1 VTTTHD
7 TPALDDRPGPPPS
20 GAIPPRAARTWRVDL
35 CVLVVSLVGA
45 LWVTARGWRDITGQF
60 LGSRPSDHSFN
71 EWMLSYQAHAVSHLD
86 NPFFT
91 TLQNA
96 PDGVNLV
103 ANVGLQLPGIP
114 LAPLT
119 LLAGPQYTYIVV
131 ITLNLAATASA
142 WYWVLSRHFLRSRGA
157 ALLGGLFC
165 AFAPAMVSQSN
176 GHPHITAQYL
186 VPFIV
191 LQVVRLTEPGHI
203 VRRGLVLA
211 ALVAAQFYL
220 GLEVLLLVA
229 IGCALAAVA
238 YAVLRPR
245 AALRAVPSALAS
257 LGITAGTVLVLVA
270 YPLWMLYFGP
280 QSRTGHPGNP
290 DAYALTLKS
299 FVDWPTLSL
308 AGGPGSTRDS
318 APNTTEET
326 AYYGWPVLVLAL
338 AAVVRL
344 WRRVVGVRVLALVA
358 SGSGLLALGT
368 TWAWTRSG
376 RTDVMAPFGL
386 AQNIPPFDAIVVAR
400 FALITTV
407 ALGVLLAV
415 AADRI
420 VFTPDVVS
428 SKPVRVVIGSVL
440 VAALLPIVP
449 TPLVVRPRPAVPAF
463 VTRGDWRQV
472 VAEGRTLVPVPV
484 ENLRSIRWGSAAG
497 ADFAVPQG
505 YFLGP
510 TSETDKTGRWGV
522 EPRPTAA
529 LLTAVWNG
537 KRPPDVTDADRAQA
551 VADARFWRADAF
563 VLDPLQAREP
573 LLRAMRA
580 LYGPG
585 RMIDGV
591 WVWDVRSL
599 TN

>member
-1 VTTTHD
+1 M
-7 TPALDDRPGPPPS
+7 
-20 GAIPPRAARTWRVDL
+20 DL
-35 CVLVVSLVGA
+35 YALVVYLAGA
-45 LWVTARGWRDITGQF
+45 VYVTFRGWRDVQGLF
-60 LGSRPSDHSFN
+60 LGSRPSDDSFN
-71 EWMLSYQAHAVSHLD
+71 EWMISYQAHAVSHLD

-103 ANVGLQLPGIP
+103 ANVGLQVPGIL

-119 LLAGPQYTYIVV
+119 LLAGPQYTYILV
-131 ITLNLAATASA
+131 ITLNLAATGFA
-142 WYWVLSRHFLRSRGA
+142 WYWVLSRHFLRSRAA

-191 LQVVRLTEPGHI
+191 LQVVRLAEPGRT

-211 ALVAAQFYL
+211 ALVTAQFYL

-229 IGCALAAVA
+229 VGCAVAAVA
-238 YAVLRPR
+238 YLLVRPR
-245 AALRAVPSALAS
+245 AAVRALPSALAS
-257 LGITAGTVLVLVA
+257 LAVTAGTVLVLVA

-280 QSRTGHPGNP
+280 QSRGGHPGNP
-290 DAYALTLKS
+290 DVYALSAQVVRQLADALPGRRPG
-299 FVDWPTLSL
+299 VHPRLDGEHHRGDGVLRL
-308 AGGPGSTRDS
+308 AGARAGARRHRRALAPPRRRAGAGPRGGGLRRAGDRHHLGAGPGADR
-318 APNTTEET
+318 
-326 AYYGWPVLVLAL
+326 G
-338 AAVVRL
+338 
-344 WRRVVGVRVLALVA
+344 
-358 SGSGLLALGT
+358 
-368 TWAWTRSG
+368 
-376 RTDVMAPFGL
+376 DVPAPFRL
-386 AQNIPPFDAIVVAR
+386 VEHLPPFDAIVVAR
-400 FALITTV
+400 FALVTTV

-420 VFTPDVVS
+420 VFTGDLVS
-428 SKPVRVVIGSVL
+428 REVGPTGHRRACWSPRCCRSCRRRWWPARGRRSPRSSPPV
-440 VAALLPIVP
+440 
-449 TPLVVRPRPAVPAF
+449 T
-463 VTRGDWRQV
+463 WRQFV
-472 VAEGRTLVPVPV
+472 GEGRTLVPVPV
-484 ENLRSIRWGSAAG
+484 DDLRSIRWGSAGG

-563 VLDPLQAREP
+563 VLDPLQVREP

>member
-1 VTTTHD
+1 MYLTF
-7 TPALDDRPGPPPS
+7 
-20 GAIPPRAARTWRVDL
+20 
-35 CVLVVSLVGA
+35 
-45 LWVTARGWRDITGQF
+45 RGWRDVQGVF
-60 LGSRPSDHSFN
+60 LGSRPGDHSFN
-71 EWMLSYQAHAVSHLD
+71 EWMISYQAHAVSHLD

-103 ANVGLQLPGIP
+103 ANVGLQVPGIL

-119 LLAGPQYTYIVV
+119 LLAGPEYTYLVV
-131 ITLNLAATASA
+131 MTLNLAATGFA
-142 WYWVLSRHFLRSRGA
+142 WYWVLSRHLLRSRAA

-191 LQVVRLTEPGHI
+191 LQVVRLTEPGRT

-229 IGCALAAVA
+229 VGCAFAAVA
-238 YAVLRPR
+238 YLLVRPR
-245 AALRAVPSALAS
+245 AAVRALPAALAS
-257 LGITAGTVLVLVA
+257 LAVTAGTVLVLVA
-270 YPLWMLYFGP
+270 YPLWMMYFGP
-280 QSRTGHPGNP
+280 QSRGGHPGNP
-290 DAYALTLKS
+290 DVYALTLKA
-299 FVDWPTLSL
+299 FVGWPTLSL
-308 AGGPGSTRDS
+308 AGGPGVTRDS
-318 APNTTEET
+318 TANTTEET

-338 AAVVRL
+338 AATAVL
-344 WRRVVGVRVLALVA
+344 WRRLVGVRVLALVA
-358 SGSGLLALGT
+358 VASGMLAIGT
-368 TWAWTRSG
+368 TWAWTRADRG
-376 RTDVMAPFGL
+376 DAPAPFRL
-386 AQNIPPFDAIVVAR
+386 VEHLPPFDAIVVAR

-415 AADRI
+415 AADRM
-420 VFTPDVVS
+420 VFTGDLIRA
-428 SKPVRVVIGSVL
+428 KPARLVIGGVL

-449 TPLVVRPRPAVPAF
+449 TPLAASPRPAIPAF
-463 VTRGDWRQV
+463 VTSGGWRQFV
-472 VAEGRTLVPVPV
+472 GEGRTLVPVPV
-484 ENLRSIRWGSAAG
+484 DGLRSIRWGSAGGAG
-497 ADFAVPQG
+497 FAVPQG
-505 YFLGP
+505 YFVGP
-510 TSETDKTGRWGV
+510 TSATDKTGRWGV

-529 LLTAVWNG
+529 LLTAVSTG
-537 KRPPDVTDADRAQA
+537 KRPPEVTAAERAQA

-563 VLDPLQAREP
+563 VLDPLQDRGP
-573 LLRAMRA
+573 LRQAMRG

-585 RMIDGV
+585 RLVDGV

>member
-1 VTTTHD
+1 M
-7 TPALDDRPGPPPS
+7 
-20 GAIPPRAARTWRVDL
+20 DL
-35 CVLVVSLVGA
+35 FALVVFLAGA
-45 LWVTARGWRDITGQF
+45 AYVTFRGWRDVQGLF
-60 LGSRPSDHSFN
+60 LGSRASDQSFN

-103 ANVGLQLPGIP
+103 ANVGQQVPGIL

-119 LLAGPQYTYIVV
+119 LLAGPQYTYILV
-131 ITLNLAATASA
+131 ITLNLAATGFA

-165 AFAPAMVSQSN
+165 AFAPALVSQSN

-191 LQVVRLTEPGHI
+191 LQVVHLAEQGRT

-211 ALVAAQFYL
+211 ALVTAQFYL
-220 GLEVLLLVA
+220 SLEVLLLVA
-229 IGCALAAVA
+229 VGCAIAAVA
-238 YAVLRPR
+238 YLLVRPR
-245 AALRAVPSALAS
+245 AAVRALPAALTS
-257 LGITAGTVLVLVA
+257 LAVTAGTVLVLVA

-280 QSRTGHPGNP
+280 QSRVGHPGNP

-299 FVDWPTLSL
+299 FVGWPTLSL
-308 AGGPGSTRDS
+308 AGGPGVTRDS
-318 APNTTEET
+318 TPNTTEET
-326 AYYGWPVLVLAL
+326 AYYGWPVLLLAL
-338 AAVVRL
+338 AATAVL
-344 WRRVVGVRVLALVA
+344 WRRLVGVRVLALVA
-358 SGSGLLALGT
+358 VASGVLAIGT
-368 TWAWTRSG
+368 TWAWTRADRG
-376 RTDVMAPFGL
+376 DVPAPFRL
-386 AQNIPPFDAIVVAR
+386 VEHLPPFDAIVVAR

-420 VFTPDVVS
+420 VFTGDL
-428 SKPVRVVIGSVL
+428 VRATWVRPVIGGVL
-440 VAALLPIVP
+440 IAALLPIVP
-449 TPLVVRPRPAVPAF
+449 TPLVAGARPAIPAF
-463 VTRGDWRQV
+463 VTSGGWRQFV
-472 VAEGRTLVPVPV
+472 GDGRTLVPVPV
-484 ENLRSIRWGSAAG
+484 DGLRSIRYGSAGGAG
-497 ADFAVPQG
+497 FAVPQG

-510 TSETDKTGRWGV
+510 TSKTDRTGRWGV

-585 RMIDGV
+585 RMIDGA

>member
-1 VTTTHD
+1 M
-7 TPALDDRPGPPPS
+7 
-20 GAIPPRAARTWRVDL
+20 DL
-35 CVLVVSLVGA
+35 YALVVYLAGA
-45 LWVTARGWRDITGQF
+45 VYITFRGWRDVQGLF
-60 LGSRPSDHSFN
+60 LGSRPSDDSFN
-71 EWMLSYQAHAVSHLD
+71 EWMISYQAHAVSHLD

-103 ANVGLQLPGIP
+103 ANVGLQVPGIL

-119 LLAGPQYTYIVV
+119 LLAGPQYTYILV
-131 ITLNLAATASA
+131 ITLNLAATGFA
-142 WYWVLSRHFLRSRGA
+142 WYWVLSRHFLRSRAA

-191 LQVVRLTEPGHI
+191 LQVVRLAEPGRT

-211 ALVAAQFYL
+211 ALVTAQFYL

-229 IGCALAAVA
+229 VGCAVAAVA
-238 YAVLRPR
+238 YLLVRPR
-245 AALRAVPSALAS
+245 AAVRALPAALAS
-257 LGITAGTVLVLVA
+257 LAVTAGTVLVLVA

-280 QSRTGHPGNP
+280 QSRGGHPGNP
-290 DAYALTLKS
+290 DVYALSLKS
-299 FVDWPTLSL
+299 FVSWPTLSL
-308 AGGPGSTRDS
+308 AGGPGVTRDS
-318 APNTTEET
+318 TANTTEET

-338 AAVVRL
+338 AATAVL
-344 WRRVVGVRVLALVA
+344 WRRLVGVRVLALVA
-358 SGSGLLALGT
+358 VTSGLLAIGT
-368 TWAWTRSG
+368 TWARN
-376 RTDVMAPFGL
+376 RTDRGDVPAPFRL
-386 AQNIPPFDAIVVAR
+386 VEHLPPFDAIVVAR
-400 FALITTV
+400 FALVTTV
-407 ALGVLLAV
+407 ALGVLLAI

-420 VFTPDVVS
+420 VFTGDL
-428 SKPVRVVIGSVL
+428 VRARWVRLVIGVVL

-449 TPLVVRPRPAVPAF
+449 TPLVAGARPAIPAF
-463 VTRGDWRQV
+463 VTSGAWRQFV
-472 VAEGRTLVPVPV
+472 GEGRTLVPVPV
-484 ENLRSIRWGSAAG
+484 DGLRSIRWGSAGGAG
-497 ADFAVPQG
+497 FAVPQG

-510 TSETDKTGRWGV
+510 TSETDKAGRWGV